1 MSGQHEAATASSA
14 GQPGSDRSLH
24 LQGVAASAAGGRA
37 APRSGWLVVATS
49 TLGLMLG
56 YSTYISYVFGVF
68 IRPLGAEFGWSRPQ
82 IAFALTLCNWFVV
95 ALSPLAGFLLD
106 RFGPRRLLLPS
117 VLGLAGMLFALAL
130 QPGSLSV
137 FYALHLG
144 LAVAALGTLPAV
156 YTRAIVG
163 WFDARR
169 GLALGIALAGV
180 GLGGIALPPALQA
193 AIGAL
198 GWRGAYAAHGVAML
212 VLVLPAA
219 LRFFDDASSSP
230 KGTSAAPVPSHGVA
244 NLREAART
252 RTFWLLIA
260 IFVLL
265 GTMTLGISASLVPIL
280 TDSGLT
286 PQGAAAMAS
295 ALGVGVL
302 VGRIA
307 SGLLIDRL
315 PARVVALAC
324 LLASSAGLAGL
335 AGGGGGALVAV
346 CLFLTGFGIGAEFD
360 FMSWFVSRYLGLRA
374 YGRIYGWTYAAFQLG
389 CGMGPLLMALG
400 RERTGGYASGLLGLS
415 AAAALAGLMFLA
427 FPPLSREPTLEAS
440 PAPVGAAAK

>member
-1 MSGQHEAATASSA
+1 
-14 GQPGSDRSLH
+14 
-24 LQGVAASAAGGRA
+24 
-37 APRSGWLVVATS
+37 
-49 TLGLMLG
+49 MLG

-68 IRPLGAEFGWSRPQ
+68 VRPLGAEFGWSRPQ

-95 ALSPLAGFLLD
+95 ALSPLAGFMLD
-106 RFGPRRLLLPS
+106 RVGPRRMLLPS

-130 QPGSLSV
+130 QPGSLPV

-144 LAVAALGTLPAV
+144 LALAALGTLPAV

-163 WFDARR
+163 WFDERR
-169 GLALGIALAGV
+169 GIALGVALAGV
-180 GLGGIALPPALQA
+180 GLGGILLPPALQA
-193 AIGAL
+193 AIGSL
-198 GWRGAYAAHGVAML
+198 GWRGAYTALGVAML

-219 LRFFDDASSSP
+219 LRFFDDRASAP
-230 KGTSAAPVPSHGVA
+230 AVKAAPVPSHGVA

-265 GTMTLGISASLVPIL
+265 GTMTLGVSASLVPIL

-286 PQGAAAMAS
+286 PQAAAAMAS
-295 ALGVGVL
+295 SLGVGVL

-315 PARVVALAC
+315 PARLVALVC
-324 LLASSAGLAGL
+324 MLASSAGLAGL
-335 AGGGGGALVAV
+335 ASGGAGAVIAV

-400 RERTGGYASGLLGLS
+400 RERLGGYGPGLMGLS

-427 FPPLSREPTLEAS
+427 FPPLAHGATREA
-440 PAPVGAAAK
+440 

>member
-1 MSGQHEAATASSA
+1 MSGQHEAATASGAIQSGGDGRIHLEA
-14 GQPGSDRSLH
+14 GA
-24 LQGVAASAAGGRA
+24 VRA
-37 APRSGWLVVATS
+37 LPRSGGWVVATS
-49 TLGLMLG
+49 MLGLMLG

-68 IRPLGAEFGWSRPQ
+68 VRPLGAEFGWNRPQ

-106 RFGPRRLLLPS
+106 RVGPRRMLLPS
-117 VLGLAGMLFALAL
+117 VVGLAGMLFALAF
-130 QPGSLSV
+130 QPGSLPV

-144 LAVAALGTLPAV
+144 LALAALGTLPAV

-169 GLALGIALAGV
+169 GIALGIALAGV
-180 GLGGIALPPALQA
+180 GLGGIVLPPALQG

-198 GWRGAYAAHGVAML
+198 GWRGAYGALGGAML

-219 LRFFDDASSSP
+219 FRFFDDAASAP
-230 KGTSAAPVPSHGVA
+230 VSAAVPVPTHGVA

-252 RTFWLLIA
+252 RTFWLLMG

-280 TDSGLT
+280 TDFGLS

-295 ALGVGVL
+295 SLGVGVL
-302 VGRIA
+302 VGRVA

-315 PARVVALAC
+315 PARLVALAC

-335 AGGGGGALVAV
+335 SRGGADTGPLIAV
-346 CLFLTGFGIGAEFD
+346 CLFLAGFGIGAEFD

-389 CGMGPLLMALG
+389 CGLGPLLMALV
-400 RERTGGYASGLLGLS
+400 RERSGGYGPGLLGLS
-415 AAAALAGLMFLA
+415 AAAALAGLLFLA
-427 FPPLSREPTLEAS
+427 FPPLAQGTKREAS
-440 PAPVGAAAK
+440 K

>member
-1 MSGQHEAATASSA
+1 
-14 GQPGSDRSLH
+14 
-24 LQGVAASAAGGRA
+24 
-37 APRSGWLVVATS
+37 VVATS

-68 IRPLGAEFGWSRPQ
+68 VRPLGVEFGWSRPQ

-95 ALSPLAGFLLD
+95 ALSPLGGFLLD
-106 RFGPRRLLLPS
+106 RVGPRRMLLPS

-130 QPGSLSV
+130 QPGSLPV

-144 LAVAALGTLPAV
+144 LALAALGTLPAV

-163 WFDARR
+163 WFDERR
-169 GLALGIALAGV
+169 GIALGIALAGV
-180 GLGGIALPPALQA
+180 GLGGILLPPALQA
-193 AIGAL
+193 GIGTL
-198 GWRGAYAAHGVAML
+198 GWRGAYAALGGAML
-212 VLVLPAA
+212 VLVLPVAF
-219 LRFFDDASSSP
+219 RFFDDAASAAVV
-230 KGTSAAPVPSHGVA
+230 SAAPVPSHGVA

-252 RTFWLLIA
+252 RPFWLLIA

-265 GTMTLGISASLVPIL
+265 GTMTLGVSASLVPIL
-280 TDSGLT
+280 SDSGLT
-286 PQGAAAMAS
+286 PQAAAGMAS

-315 PARVVALAC
+315 PARLVALVC

-335 AGGGGGALVAV
+335 ASGSAGAFTAI

-400 RERTGGYASGLLGLS
+400 RERTGGYSSGLVGLS
-415 AAAALAGLMFLA
+415 VAAALGGLMFLA
-427 FPPLSREPTLEAS
+427 FPPLPR
-440 PAPVGAAAK
+440 AATR

>member
-1 MSGQHEAATASSA
+1 MSGQQEATAPSGA
-14 GQPGSDRSLH
+14 VQQEGGRVLH
-24 LQGVAASAAGGRA
+24 LQGGGTPGEGGRIKA
-37 APRSGWLVVATS
+37 STGGWVVATS

-68 IRPLGAEFGWSRPQ
+68 ARPLGAEFGWSRPQ
-82 IAFALTLCNWFVV
+82 IAFALTLCNWFVM

-106 RFGPRRLLLPS
+106 RVGPRRMLLPS
-117 VLGLAGMLFALAL
+117 VLGLAGTLFALAL
-130 QPGSLSV
+130 QPGSLPA
-137 FYALHLG
+137 FYALHLV
-144 LAVAALGTLPAV
+144 LALAALGTLPAV

-163 WFDARR
+163 WFDAHR
-169 GLALGIALAGV
+169 GMALGIALAGV
-180 GLGGIALPPALQA
+180 GLGGILLPPTLQA
-193 AIGAL
+193 TIGVL
-198 GWRGAYAAHGVAML
+198 GWRGAYAALGGAML
-212 VLVLPAA
+212 VLVLPTAF
-219 LRFFDDASSSP
+219 RFFDNAP
-230 KGTSAAPVPSHGVA
+230 APVVSAVAVSSHGVA

-280 TDSGLT
+280 TDSGLS
-286 PQGAAAMAS
+286 PQAAAGMAS

-315 PARVVALAC
+315 PARLVALAC

-335 AGGGGGALVAV
+335 ASGGASTGVLVAV

-374 YGRIYGWTYAAFQLG
+374 YGRIYGLTYAAFQLG
-389 CGMGPLLMALG
+389 CGLGPLLMAIG
-400 RERTGGYASGLLGLS
+400 RERLGGYGPGLMGLS
-415 AAAALAGLMFLA
+415 AAATLAGLLFLA
-427 FPPLSREPTLEAS
+427 FPPLTR
-440 PAPVGAAAK
+440 PAPIPVAAS